1 MQTNKSNAIEVLKQL
16 IAYPTI
22 TPQECGI
29 YAYIKDILSDFEAL
43 EFEKEGVKNLFLYKD
58 LSAGNAESQNLHSTK
73 GTNVESQMV
82 QDSKESLTQE
92 RDSSD
97 SISTI
102 STKTHENTSN
112 FSNAESQN
120 KESQKSHLCFA
131 GHIDVVPP
139 GEGWASEP
147 FTPTIKDG
155 FLYGRGAQDMK
166 AGVAAFVC
174 AIREFVDGLESQN
187 KESQK
192 SHLCFSNAE
201 SQNAESRRSDSSDF
215 INTESQNLHSTK
227 GANVESIRVQDSKE
241 SLTQERDSSD
251 SISTISTK
259 AHENKSNFS
268 NVESQNAESRRRD
281 SSDFINTESQNFN
294 GILSVL
300 LTSDEE
306 GAAIFGTKYTLEC
319 LKERDLLP
327 DFAIVAEP
335 TSVEKFGDMIK
346 VGRRGSIN
354 GILKVFGLQG
364 HVAYPKKCLNP
375 VDIIAPHLSKISGH
389 KLDKGSEEFEP
400 SRIVITDIRGGL
412 EVVNVTPNDLKIM
425 FNVRNSTQTSI
436 ESVRK
441 YLEYLL
447 AKAPHSLELNQS
459 SKPFLTDKQSLI
471 VQKLVKTLESQN
483 GFAPKLSTS
492 GGTSDARYFAEFD
505 VKVVECGVC
514 NDRIHAINERV
525 RISEVEMLQ
534 KVFLSLLK
542 DFNKG
547 R

>member
-1 MQTNKSNAIEVLKQL
+1 MQTNKSNVIKVLQQL

-29 YAYIKDILSDFEAL
+29 YAYIKEILSDFEAL

-58 LSAGNAESQNLHSTK
+58 LSAGNAESQTHNHTQTQNATSAVLDY
-73 GTNVESQMV
+73 GLPR
-82 QDSKESLTQE
+82 DSSESLAMTQK

-97 SISTI
+97 SIST
-102 STKTHENTSN
+102 KAHENKSN

-120 KESQKSHLCFA
+120 KKSQKPHLCFA

-147 FTPTIKDG
+147 FNPTIKEG

-174 AIREFVDGLESQN
+174 AIREFVDCLESQN
-187 KESQK
+187 LQ
-192 SHLCFSNAE
+192 
-201 SQNAESRRSDSSDF
+201 
-215 INTESQNLHSTK
+215 ISTK
-227 GANVESIRVQDSKE
+227 GANVESQRAQDSKE
-241 SLTQERDSSD
+241 FQKVQIPQSC
-251 SISTISTK
+251 
-259 AHENKSNFS
+259 
-268 NVESQNAESRRRD
+268 
-281 SSDFINTESQNFN
+281 DFTSSQNFN

-335 TSVEKFGDMIK
+335 TSVERFGDMIK

-354 GILKVFGLQG
+354 GILKIFGQQG

-400 SRIVITDIRGGL
+400 SRIVVTDIRGGL

-441 YLEYLL
+441 YLEHLL

-471 VQKLVKTLESQN
+471 VQKIVKALESQN
-483 GFAPKLSTS
+483 GFAPELSTS
-492 GGTSDARYFAEFD
+492 GGTSDARYFAEFG

-514 NDRIHAINERV
+514 NDSIHAINERV
-525 RISEVEMLQ
+525 RMSEVEALQ
-534 KVFLSLLK
+534 NTFVVLLAQW
-542 DFNKG
+542 NL
-547 R
+547 

>member
-1 MQTNKSNAIEVLKQL
+1 MQTNKSNVIKVLQQL

-58 LSAGNAESQNLHSTK
+58 LSAGNAESQTHNHTQTQNATSAVLDY
-73 GTNVESQMV
+73 GLPR
-82 QDSKESLTQE
+82 DSSDSLAMTQKQ
-92 RDSSD
+92 DSSD
-97 SISTI
+97 SIST
-102 STKTHENTSN
+102 KTHENKSN

-120 KESQKSHLCFA
+120 KESQKPHLCFA

-147 FTPTIKDG
+147 FSPTIKEG

-174 AIREFVDGLESQN
+174 AIREFVDCLESQN
-187 KESQK
+187 LQ
-192 SHLCFSNAE
+192 
-201 SQNAESRRSDSSDF
+201 
-215 INTESQNLHSTK
+215 TSTK
-227 GANVESIRVQDSKE
+227 GANVESQRAQDSKE
-241 SLTQERDSSD
+241 SQKIQIPQSCDSTS
-251 SISTISTK
+251 
-259 AHENKSNFS
+259 
-268 NVESQNAESRRRD
+268 
-281 SSDFINTESQNFN
+281 SQNFN

-354 GILKVFGLQG
+354 GILKVFGQQG

-400 SRIVITDIRGGL
+400 SRIVVTDIRGGL

-425 FNVRNSTQTSI
+425 FNVRNSTQTSV

-441 YLEYLL
+441 YLEHLL

-471 VQKLVKTLESQN
+471 VQKIVKALESQN
-483 GFAPKLSTS
+483 GFAPELSTS
-492 GGTSDARYFAEFD
+492 GGTSDARYFAEFG

-514 NDRIHAINERV
+514 NDSIHAINERV
-525 RISEVEMLQ
+525 RMSEVEALQ
-534 KVFLSLLK
+534 NAFGVLLAQW
-542 DFNKG
+542 NL
-547 R
+547 

>member
-1 MQTNKSNAIEVLKQL
+1 MQTNKSNVIKVLQQL

-29 YAYIKDILSDFEAL
+29 YAYIKEILSDFEAL

-58 LSAGNAESQNLHSTK
+58 LSAGNAESQTHNHTQIQNATSAVSNY
-73 GTNVESQMV
+73 GFASVGVCCESNRPKLAQILMDCAPR
-82 QDSKESLTQE
+82 DSSDSLAMTQKQ
-92 RDSSD
+92 DSSD
-97 SISTI
+97 SIST
-102 STKTHENTSN
+102 KAHENKSN

-120 KESQKSHLCFA
+120 KKSQKPHLCFA

-147 FTPTIKDG
+147 FNSTIKEG

-174 AIREFVDGLESQN
+174 AIREFVDCLESQN
-187 KESQK
+187 LQ
-192 SHLCFSNAE
+192 
-201 SQNAESRRSDSSDF
+201 
-215 INTESQNLHSTK
+215 TSTK
-227 GANVESIRVQDSKE
+227 GENVESIRAQDSKE

-251 SISTISTK
+251 STS
-259 AHENKSNFS
+259 
-268 NVESQNAESRRRD
+268 
-281 SSDFINTESQNFN
+281 SQNFN

-319 LKERDLLP
+319 LKEKDLLP

-354 GILKVFGLQG
+354 GILKIFGQQG

-400 SRIVITDIRGGL
+400 SRIVVTDIRGGL

-425 FNVRNSTQTSI
+425 FNVRNSTQTSV

-441 YLEYLL
+441 YLEHLL

-471 VQKLVKTLESQN
+471 VQKIVKALESQN
-483 GFAPKLSTS
+483 GFAPELSTS
-492 GGTSDARYFAEFD
+492 GGTSDARYFAEFG

-514 NDRIHAINERV
+514 NDSIHAINERV
-525 RISEVEMLQ
+525 RMSEVEALQ

-547 R
+547 C

>member
-1 MQTNKSNAIEVLKQL
+1 MQTNKTKSIEVLQQL

-29 YAYIKDILSDFEAL
+29 YAYIKEILSDFEAL

-58 LSAGNAESQNLHSTK
+58 LSAGNAESQTHNHTQIQNATSAVSNY
-73 GTNVESQMV
+73 GFASVGVCCESNQPKLAQILM
-82 QDSKESLTQE
+82 DCAP

-97 SISTI
+97 SIST
-102 STKTHENTSN
+102 KTHENKSN

-120 KESQKSHLCFA
+120 KKSQKPHLCFA

-147 FTPTIKDG
+147 FNPTIKEG

-174 AIREFVDGLESQN
+174 AIREFVDCLESQN
-187 KESQK
+187 LQ
-192 SHLCFSNAE
+192 
-201 SQNAESRRSDSSDF
+201 
-215 INTESQNLHSTK
+215 TSTK
-227 GANVESIRVQDSKE
+227 GENVESQRAQDSKE
-241 SLTQERDSSD
+241 SQKIQIPQSCDSTS
-251 SISTISTK
+251 
-259 AHENKSNFS
+259 
-268 NVESQNAESRRRD
+268 
-281 SSDFINTESQNFN
+281 SQNFN

-354 GILKVFGLQG
+354 GILKIFGQQG

-400 SRIVITDIRGGL
+400 SRIVVTDIRGGL

-425 FNVRNSTQTSI
+425 FNVRNSTQTSV

-441 YLEYLL
+441 YLEHLL

-471 VQKLVKTLESQN
+471 VQKIVKALESQN
-483 GFAPKLSTS
+483 GFAPELSTS
-492 GGTSDARYFAEFD
+492 GGTSDARYFAEFG

-514 NDRIHAINERV
+514 NDSIHAINERV
-525 RISEVEMLQ
+525 RMSEVEALQ
-534 KVFLSLLK
+534 KAFLSLLK

-547 R
+547 C

>member
-1 MQTNKSNAIEVLKQL
+1 MQTNKTKSIEVLQQL

-29 YAYIKDILSDFEAL
+29 YAYIKEILSDFEAL

-58 LSAGNAESQNLHSTK
+58 LSAGNAESQTHNHTQIQNATSAVLDY
-73 GTNVESQMV
+73 GLPR
-82 QDSKESLTQE
+82 DSSDSLAMTQKQ
-92 RDSSD
+92 DSSD
-97 SISTI
+97 SIST
-102 STKTHENTSN
+102 KTHENKSN

-120 KESQKSHLCFA
+120 KKSQKPHLCFA

-147 FTPTIKDG
+147 FNPTIKEG

-174 AIREFVDGLESQN
+174 AIREFVDCLESQN
-187 KESQK
+187 LQ
-192 SHLCFSNAE
+192 
-201 SQNAESRRSDSSDF
+201 
-215 INTESQNLHSTK
+215 TSTK
-227 GANVESIRVQDSKE
+227 GENVESIRAQDSKE
-241 SLTQERDSSD
+241 SLMQERDSSD
-251 SISTISTK
+251 STS
-259 AHENKSNFS
+259 
-268 NVESQNAESRRRD
+268 
-281 SSDFINTESQNFN
+281 SQNFN

-319 LKERDLLP
+319 LKDKDLLP

-354 GILKVFGLQG
+354 GILKIFGQQG

-400 SRIVITDIRGGL
+400 SRIVVTDIRGGL

-425 FNVRNSTQTSI
+425 FNVRNSTQTSV

-441 YLEYLL
+441 YLEHLL

-471 VQKLVKTLESQN
+471 VQKIVKALESQN
-483 GFAPKLSTS
+483 GFAPELSTS
-492 GGTSDARYFAEFD
+492 GGTSDARYFAEFG

-514 NDRIHAINERV
+514 NDSIHAINERV
-525 RISEVEMLQ
+525 RMSEVEALQ

-547 R
+547 C

>member
-1 MQTNKSNAIEVLKQL
+1 MQTNKSNVIKVLQQL

-29 YAYIKDILSDFEAL
+29 YAYIKEILSDFEAL

-58 LSAGNAESQNLHSTK
+58 LSAGNAELQTHNHTQTQNATSAVLDY
-73 GTNVESQMV
+73 GLPR
-82 QDSKESLTQE
+82 DSSDSLAMTQK

-97 SISTI
+97 SIST
-102 STKTHENTSN
+102 KAHENKSN

-120 KESQKSHLCFA
+120 KESQKPHLCFA

-147 FTPTIKDG
+147 FSPTIKEG

-174 AIREFVDGLESQN
+174 AIREFVDCLESQN
-187 KESQK
+187 LQ
-192 SHLCFSNAE
+192 
-201 SQNAESRRSDSSDF
+201 
-215 INTESQNLHSTK
+215 TSTK
-227 GANVESIRVQDSKE
+227 GANVESQRAQDSKE
-241 SLTQERDSSD
+241 SQKIQIPQSCDSTS
-251 SISTISTK
+251 
-259 AHENKSNFS
+259 
-268 NVESQNAESRRRD
+268 
-281 SSDFINTESQNFN
+281 SQNFN

-319 LKERDLLP
+319 LKEKDLLP

-354 GILKVFGLQG
+354 GVLKVFGQQG

-400 SRIVITDIRGGL
+400 SRIVVTDIRGGL

-425 FNVRNSTQTSI
+425 FNVRNSTQTSV

-441 YLEYLL
+441 YLEHLL

-471 VQKLVKTLESQN
+471 VQKIVKALESQN
-483 GFAPKLSTS
+483 GFAPELSTS
-492 GGTSDARYFAEFD
+492 GGTSDARYFAEFG

-514 NDRIHAINERV
+514 NDSIHAINERV
-525 RISEVEMLQ
+525 RMSEVEALQ
-534 KVFLSLLK
+534 NTFGVLLAQW
-542 DFNKG
+542 NL
-547 R
+547 

>member
-1 MQTNKSNAIEVLKQL
+1 MQTNKSNVIKVLQQL

-29 YAYIKDILSDFEAL
+29 YAYIKEILNDFEAL

-58 LSAGNAESQNLHSTK
+58 LSAGNAESQTHNHTQTQNATSAVLDY
-73 GTNVESQMV
+73 GLPR
-82 QDSKESLTQE
+82 DSSESLAMTQKQ
-92 RDSSD
+92 DSSD
-97 SISTI
+97 SIST
-102 STKTHENTSN
+102 KAHENKSN

-120 KESQKSHLCFA
+120 KKSQKPHLCFA

-139 GEGWASEP
+139 GGGWASEP
-147 FTPTIKDG
+147 FNPTIKEG

-174 AIREFVDGLESQN
+174 AIREFVDCLESQN
-187 KESQK
+187 LQ
-192 SHLCFSNAE
+192 
-201 SQNAESRRSDSSDF
+201 
-215 INTESQNLHSTK
+215 TSTK
-227 GANVESIRVQDSKE
+227 GANVESQRVQDSKE
-241 SLTQERDSSD
+241 SQKIQIPQSCDSTS
-251 SISTISTK
+251 
-259 AHENKSNFS
+259 
-268 NVESQNAESRRRD
+268 
-281 SSDFINTESQNFN
+281 SQNFN

-335 TSVEKFGDMIK
+335 TSVERFGDMIK

-354 GILKVFGLQG
+354 GILKIFGQQG

-400 SRIVITDIRGGL
+400 SRIVVTDIRGGL

-441 YLEYLL
+441 YLEHLL

-471 VQKLVKTLESQN
+471 VQKIVKALESQN
-483 GFAPKLSTS
+483 GFAPELSTS
-492 GGTSDARYFAEFD
+492 GGTSDARYFAEFG

-514 NDRIHAINERV
+514 NDSIHAINERV
-525 RISEVEMLQ
+525 RMSEVEALQ
-534 KVFLSLLK
+534 NTFAVLLAQW
-542 DFNKG
+542 NL
-547 R
+547 

>member
-1 MQTNKSNAIEVLKQL
+1 MQTNKSNVIKVLQQL

-58 LSAGNAESQNLHSTK
+58 LSAGNAESQTHNHTQIQNATSAVLDY
-73 GTNVESQMV
+73 GLPR
-82 QDSKESLTQE
+82 DSSDSLAMTQKQ
-92 RDSSD
+92 DSSD
-97 SISTI
+97 SIST
-102 STKTHENTSN
+102 KTHENKSN

-120 KESQKSHLCFA
+120 KKSQKPHLCFA

-147 FTPTIKDG
+147 FNPTIKEG

-174 AIREFVDGLESQN
+174 AIREFVDCLESQN
-187 KESQK
+187 LQ
-192 SHLCFSNAE
+192 
-201 SQNAESRRSDSSDF
+201 
-215 INTESQNLHSTK
+215 TSTK
-227 GANVESIRVQDSKE
+227 GENVESQRAQDSKE
-241 SLTQERDSSD
+241 SQKIQIPQSCDSTS
-251 SISTISTK
+251 
-259 AHENKSNFS
+259 
-268 NVESQNAESRRRD
+268 
-281 SSDFINTESQNFN
+281 SQNFN

-319 LKERDLLP
+319 LKDKDLLP

-354 GILKVFGLQG
+354 GILKIFGQQG

-400 SRIVITDIRGGL
+400 SRIVVTDIRGGL

-425 FNVRNSTQTSI
+425 FNVRNSTQTSV

-441 YLEYLL
+441 YLEHLL

-471 VQKLVKTLESQN
+471 VQKMVKALESQN
-483 GFAPKLSTS
+483 GFAPELSTS
-492 GGTSDARYFAEFD
+492 GGTSDARYFAEFG

-514 NDRIHAINERV
+514 NDSIHAINERV
-525 RISEVEMLQ
+525 RMSEVEALQ

-547 R
+547 C

>member
-187 KESQK
+187 
-192 SHLCFSNAE
+192 
-201 SQNAESRRSDSSDF
+201 
-215 INTESQNLHSTK
+215 LHSTK
-227 GANVESIRVQDSKE
+227 GANVESQMVQDYKE

-259 AHENKSNFS
+259 THENTSNFS
-268 NVESQNAESRRRD
+268 NAESQNAESRRRD
-281 SSDFINTESQNFN
+281 SSDSINTESQNFN

-547 R
+547 C

>member
-1 MQTNKSNAIEVLKQL
+1 MQTNKSNVIKVLQQL

-58 LSAGNAESQNLHSTK
+58 LSAGNAESQTHNHTQTQNATSAVLDY
-73 GTNVESQMV
+73 GLPR
-82 QDSKESLTQE
+82 DSSDSLAMTQK

-97 SISTI
+97 SIST
-102 STKTHENTSN
+102 KAHENKSN

-120 KESQKSHLCFA
+120 KESQKPHLCFA

-147 FTPTIKDG
+147 FSPTIKEG

-174 AIREFVDGLESQN
+174 AIREFVDCLESQN
-187 KESQK
+187 LQ
-192 SHLCFSNAE
+192 
-201 SQNAESRRSDSSDF
+201 
-215 INTESQNLHSTK
+215 TSTK
-227 GANVESIRVQDSKE
+227 GENVESQRAQDSKE
-241 SLTQERDSSD
+241 SQKIQIPQSCDSTS
-251 SISTISTK
+251 
-259 AHENKSNFS
+259 
-268 NVESQNAESRRRD
+268 
-281 SSDFINTESQNFN
+281 SQNFN

-319 LKERDLLP
+319 LKEKDLLP

-354 GILKVFGLQG
+354 GILKVFGQQG

-400 SRIVITDIRGGL
+400 SRIVVTDIRGGL

-425 FNVRNSTQTSI
+425 FNVRNSTQTSV

-441 YLEYLL
+441 YLEHLL

-471 VQKLVKTLESQN
+471 VQKIVKALESQN
-483 GFAPKLSTS
+483 GFAPELSTS
-492 GGTSDARYFAEFD
+492 GGTSDARYFAEFG

-514 NDRIHAINERV
+514 NDSIHAINERV
-525 RISEVEMLQ
+525 RMSEVEALQ
-534 KVFLSLLK
+534 NTFGVLLAQW
-542 DFNKG
+542 NL
-547 R
+547 

>member
-1 MQTNKSNAIEVLKQL
+1 MQTNKSNVIKVLQQL

-29 YAYIKDILSDFEAL
+29 YAYIKEILSDFEAL

-58 LSAGNAESQNLHSTK
+58 LSAGNAESQTHNHTQIQNATSAVLDY
-73 GTNVESQMV
+73 GLPR
-82 QDSKESLTQE
+82 DSSDSLAMTQKQ
-92 RDSSD
+92 DSSD
-97 SISTI
+97 SIST
-102 STKTHENTSN
+102 KTHENKSN

-120 KESQKSHLCFA
+120 KKSQKPHLCFA

-147 FTPTIKDG
+147 FNPTIKEG

-174 AIREFVDGLESQN
+174 AIREFVDCLESQN
-187 KESQK
+187 LQ
-192 SHLCFSNAE
+192 
-201 SQNAESRRSDSSDF
+201 
-215 INTESQNLHSTK
+215 TSTK
-227 GANVESIRVQDSKE
+227 GENVESIRAQDSKE

-251 SISTISTK
+251 STS
-259 AHENKSNFS
+259 
-268 NVESQNAESRRRD
+268 
-281 SSDFINTESQNFN
+281 SQNFN

-319 LKERDLLP
+319 LKDKDLLP

-354 GILKVFGLQG
+354 GILKIFGQQG

-400 SRIVITDIRGGL
+400 SRIVVTDIRGGL

-425 FNVRNSTQTSI
+425 FNVRNSTQTSV

-441 YLEYLL
+441 YLEHLL
-447 AKAPHSLELNQS
+447 AKAPYSLELNQS

-471 VQKLVKTLESQN
+471 VQKIVKALESQN
-483 GFAPKLSTS
+483 GFAPELSTS
-492 GGTSDARYFAEFD
+492 GGTSDARYFAEFG

-514 NDRIHAINERV
+514 NDSIHAINERV
-525 RISEVEMLQ
+525 RMSEVEALQ

-547 R
+547 C

>member
-1 MQTNKSNAIEVLKQL
+1 MQTNKTKSIEVLQQL

-29 YAYIKDILSDFEAL
+29 YAYIKAILSDFEAL

-58 LSAGNAESQNLHSTK
+58 LSVGNAESQTHNHTQIQNATSAVLDY
-73 GTNVESQMV
+73 GLPR
-82 QDSKESLTQE
+82 DSSDSLAMTQKQ
-92 RDSSD
+92 DSSD
-97 SISTI
+97 SIST
-102 STKTHENTSN
+102 KTHENKSN

-120 KESQKSHLCFA
+120 KKSQKPHLCFA

-147 FTPTIKDG
+147 FNPTIKEG

-174 AIREFVDGLESQN
+174 AIREFVDCLESQN
-187 KESQK
+187 LQ
-192 SHLCFSNAE
+192 
-201 SQNAESRRSDSSDF
+201 
-215 INTESQNLHSTK
+215 TSTK
-227 GANVESIRVQDSKE
+227 GENVESIRAQDSKE

-251 SISTISTK
+251 STS
-259 AHENKSNFS
+259 
-268 NVESQNAESRRRD
+268 
-281 SSDFINTESQNFN
+281 SQNFN

-319 LKERDLLP
+319 LKEKDLLP

-354 GILKVFGLQG
+354 GILKIFGQQG

-400 SRIVITDIRGGL
+400 SRIVVTDIRGGL

-425 FNVRNSTQTSI
+425 FNVRNSTQTSV

-441 YLEYLL
+441 YLEHLL

-471 VQKLVKTLESQN
+471 VQKIVKALESQN
-483 GFAPKLSTS
+483 GFAPELSTS
-492 GGTSDARYFAEFD
+492 GGTSDARYFAEFG

-514 NDRIHAINERV
+514 NDSIHAINERV
-525 RISEVEMLQ
+525 RMSEVEALQ

-547 R
+547 C